1 MNDVL
6 KQRLVGALI
15 LVALG
20 VVFWPI
26 IFVQPGDKEVA
37 QQQQIPPRP
46 GVAITPIEPPD
57 QMGLRPSPEH
67 TAMDDSADEGEVALP
82 ADDSVAATSL
92 EPAPEPAPAPLK
104 KPKVVDTG
112 DASRSKAPAPL
123 VMDSDGVPVA
133 WILQVASVSSA
144 EKADE
149 LRRRLLS
156 MDYKAYVKK
165 VKRGGKV
172 LHRVYLGPKFER
184 AKLEQMQ
191 PAINAEF
198 GVKSM
203 VARYIP

>member
-1 MNDVL
+1 VNDIL

-57 QMGLRPSPEH
+57 QMGLRASPEH

-92 EPAPEPAPAPLK
+92 EPAPGPVPIQK
-104 KPKVVDTG
+104 RKVADTG
-112 DASRSKAPAPL
+112 DASRSKPPAPL
-123 VMDSDGVPVA
+123 VMDGDGVPVA

-156 MDYKAYVKK
+156 MNYKAYVKK
-165 VKRGGKV
+165 VQRGGAA

-191 PAINAEF
+191 SAIDAEF
-198 GVKSM
+198 GVKSI